1 MKLFR
6 KLVSIAV
13 GAAILT
19 SSVAFSISAGAAD
32 IDSGS
37 AVASEPNLQEKAEDG
52 VILHA
57 FNWSYNSIRENLPQI
72 AAAGYS
78 TVQTSPVTQPKDYGT
93 SSDVAG
99 QWWKLYQPVS
109 LSVAESSWLGTK
121 DELTALC
128 EEAEKYGIKI
138 IVDIVANHMAN
149 YVEASGSEN
158 PNKLSDEV
166 NTYEPEIYSDYD
178 AYFHSEKYGA
188 TDSSPTSVTRG
199 HVTNC
204 PDLNSAN
211 EFVQSKLYGLLAEC
225 IDCGVDGFRFDA
237 AKHIETEDDPSV
249 GSDFWVNTLDK
260 AKVYYK
266 EKTGK
271 DLFAYGEILNTVGTG
286 RKVTG
291 YTKRMRVTDNTTGN
305 NILSGVVKGNT
316 KMASTATYSVSGGAD
331 KAVLW
336 AESHDTYED
345 KDERSST
352 AFIDDS
358 KIVKAWAIVAAKKD
372 ATALY
377 LARPGS
383 AKMGEASTDLTYKSN
398 VVSEVNKFH
407 NAFANVKKEKTGSSG
422 SFVYVARGNSG
433 IVITNV
439 VGDAADVSL
448 EGTGLAQGEY
458 TDTVTGCKFTVN
470 ASGVLS
476 GSIGDTGVAVV
487 YKSTATP
494 RVIASVESGSF
505 TTDTMTVQLTLE
517 NAVSGTYALEDST
530 PTAFTGSPTIRI
542 GSDYEV
548 GETITLNLT
557 ATDADG
563 NTASSTYLY
572 TKKPSTASGV
582 YIFLNPERKK
592 NWTNINCFVYDETTV
607 AGSTFSNGGWPGQEM
622 QFDEASGMYYIEVPA
637 VSVTSSLNL
646 ADSPNTYVIF
656 NAITTKG
663 AATQYPAAKA
673 REEEKFKLQG
683 KSHIFALTGPV
694 SWEVTDLTPAPVV
707 VEATDVTK
715 TPSDTEPS
723 SEPQPVQLGIY
734 GDANLDGV
742 ITVSD
747 VSMIQ
752 REVAEFEPRM
762 TGLAYDL
769 SDVDGDGSVT
779 VKDVT
784 YIQIFLAE
792 YSTGYAH
799 TNEPYYGNNS
809 TAVKENIDFFPER
822 SVYCS
827 ANRAVKNES
836 SGFMPA
842 ASNGKTASVGAQTG
856 IRGDANM
863 DGVVDVKDVTAVQ
876 REVSEFEPRLEG
888 FAKTLAD
895 VDKDGSIT
903 VKDITALQIYLAE
916 FESGYGNAGEPVSLE
931 PFTVTAKSNFFPEN
945 TASFDSDAEYI
956 TVTYSIN
963 CDKDL
968 LGTDWLLTYD
978 GTALQP
984 YGSDF
989 MPFVSGLA
997 FNTAPHSVDYGV
1009 SGNYS
1014 CLTLSPLKMS
1024 GKDAVPFVSVTFKVL
1039 DAMNTTVELTVKDLV
1054 VSKLN
1059 SGETTSHKV
1068 NETDLV
1074 EDGQTKTPDAAYK
1087 LITSVYSGSFDED
1100 YSDPDD
1106 PTIVYEPEVPT
1117 TAPTQPSTAP
1127 TTAPTQPTTQPTTV
1141 SQKVVYL
1148 NAYWT
1153 SYGNME
1159 DFWIWTWNTSSDGV
1173 WIKGT
1178 GEPSLVTFTG
1188 DIKNNLLFARVQ
1200 KGSAPVW
1207 GSTVWNQTSDQVTR
1221 LGGTFVTTGYSDEI
1235 MLGSWQ

>member
-19 SSVAFSISAGAAD
+19 SSVAFSISAGAANV
-32 IDSGS
+32 DSGS
-37 AVASEPNLQEKAEDG
+37 AVASDPNLQENAEDG

-57 FNWSYNSIRENLPQI
+57 FNWSYNSIKENLPQI

-109 LSVAESSWLGTK
+109 LSIAENSWLGTK
-121 DELTALC
+121 EELSSLC
-128 EEAEKYGIKI
+128 EEAEKYGVKI

-188 TDSSPTSVTRG
+188 SDSNATTVTRG

-211 EFVQSKLYGLLAEC
+211 EFVQSKLYGLLKEC

-237 AKHIETEDDPSV
+237 AKHIETEDDKDV

-286 RKVTG
+286 RKVSG

-305 NILSGVVKGNT
+305 NILAGVVKGNT

-331 KAVLW
+331 KSVLW
-336 AESHDTYED
+336 AESHDTFED
-345 KDERSST
+345 KDERAST

-383 AKMGEASTDLTYKSN
+383 AKMGEAAGDLTYKSN

-407 NAFANVKKEKTGSSG
+407 NAFANVKSEKTGSSG

-433 IVITNV
+433 VVITNII
-439 VGDAADVSL
+439 GDAAEVSL
-448 EGTGLAQGEY
+448 EGTGLAQGVY
-458 TDTVTGCKFTVN
+458 TDTVTGSKFTVS
-470 ASGVLS
+470 ASGVLT

-542 GSDYEV
+542 GSDYKV

-572 TKKPSTASGV
+572 TKKPSTASGI

-592 NWTNINCFVYDETTV
+592 TWTNINCFVYDETTV

-622 QFDEASGMYYIEVPA
+622 LFDEASGMYYIEVPA
-637 VSVTSSLNL
+637 VSVTSSVSL

-656 NAITTKG
+656 NATTTKG

-694 SWEVTDLTPAPVV
+694 SWEVTDLKPTVEE
-707 VEATDVTK
+707 VEATDATK
-715 TPSDTEPS
+715 TPGGSTDPTEP
-723 SEPQPVQLGIY
+723 EPSYVY
-734 GDANLDGV
+734 GDVNLDGEV
-742 ITVSD
+742 TVSD

-752 REVAEFEPRM
+752 RDIAEFDPRM
-762 TGLAYDL
+762 EGISRALA
-769 SDVDGDGSVT
+769 DVDADGNVT

-792 YSTGYAH
+792 YATGYAH
-799 TNEPYYGNNS
+799 TNEPYTKNQS
-809 TAVKENIDFFPER
+809 AAVKENIDFFPER
-822 SVYCS
+822 SAYL
-827 ANRAVKNES
+827 NAVPNVKS
-836 SGFMPA
+836 SSDLMPA
-842 ASNGKTASVGAQTG
+842 VMNGKADVKTSPVGAQSG
-856 IRGDANM
+856 IRGDATLDSRVN
-863 DGVVDVKDVTAVQ
+863 VYDVTALQ
-876 REVSEFEPRLEG
+876 RDVSEFEPRLEG
-888 FAKTLAD
+888 FARTLAD
-895 VDKDGSIT
+895 VDKDGSVT

-916 FESGYGNAGEPVSLE
+916 YESGYGNAGELVCLE
-931 PFTVTAKSNFFPEN
+931 PFTVTAQSNFFPAN
-945 TASFDSDAEYI
+945 TVSFDSDTEYL
-956 TVTYSIN
+956 TVTYFIS
-963 CDKDL
+963 CEKDL

-984 YGSDF
+984 CGSDF
-989 MPFVSGLA
+989 MPTVSGLA
-997 FNTAPHSVDYGV
+997 FNTRPGSVDYGV

-1014 CLTLSPLKMS
+1014 CITLSPLKAN
-1024 GKDAVPFVSVTFKVL
+1024 GGAAVPFVSVTFKVL
-1039 DAMNTTVELTVKDLV
+1039 DAKNTTVNLNVKDLV

-1059 SGETTSHKV
+1059 SGETTSHKI

-1074 EDGQTKTPDAAYK
+1074 EFGQVKAPNAAYR
-1087 LITSVYSGSFDED
+1087 LITSVYSGNLDPAH
-1100 YSDPDD
+1100 SDPDD
-1106 PTIVYEPEVPT
+1106 PVIEYEPEATTPTVPSSEPTVPT
-1117 TAPTQPSTAP
+1117 EPSSEP
-1127 TTAPTQPTTQPTTV
+1127 TTPTV

-1148 NAYWT
+1148 NADRTCWH
-1153 SYGNME
+1153 NE
-1159 DFWIWTWNTSSDGV
+1159 DFWIWTWNTSSDGI
-1173 WIKGT
+1173 WIKGS

-1188 DIKNNLLFARVQ
+1188 DIKNNLLFARVE
-1200 KGSAPVW
+1200 KGKAPVW
-1207 GSTVWNQTSDQVTR
+1207 NSTVWNQTSDLVTR
-1221 LGGTFVTTGYSDEI
+1221 LGGTYVTTGYGDGGV
-1235 MLGSWQ
+1235 MNGNWQ